1 MTSVSRLAHLRA
13 RLELPVIKQAT
24 GLLDGRHRSV
34 FTGHGQDFD
43 DLVDYRPGD
52 DPGDID
58 WKTSARA
65 GHPVIKRFQRE
76 TNLSMVLAVDT
87 GRSMCTLAPSGE
99 SKKDVAIAVAELFAF
114 LARGRGDLVGLV
126 SGDSERI
133 LQLPPRQGTEHLES
147 LLRRLDNDMV
157 LDAPRSDLTRVIKRA
172 LSSLTRRSLV
182 VIITDE
188 ARPGIESEND
198 LRKLRTRHEV
208 MLVAIADLKPTEV
221 TGHDGVVVDIDGGL
235 VPDFVRNDPLIRD
248 EARRVVETRKAA
260 VRDMLRRR
268 GILSTVVQGSDDA
281 INSLIDL
288 LGRQRRARR

>member
-87 GRSMCTLAPSGE
+87 GRSMSTLAPSGE
-99 SKKDVAIAVAELFAF
+99 PKKEVAIAVAELFAY

-133 LQLPPRQGTEHLES
+133 DQLPPRQGTQHLEA
-147 LLRRLDNDMV
+147 LLRRLDRDMV
-157 LDAPRSDLTRVIKRA
+157 IGAPRSDLTRVIKRA

-188 ARPGIESEND
+188 ARPGPESEND

-208 MLVAIADLKPTEV
+208 MVVAIADLKPTEV
-221 TGHDGVVVDIDGGL
+221 TGHDGVVVDIDGGV
-235 VPDFVRNDPLIRD
+235 VPDFVRNDPLIRE
-248 EARRVVETRKAA
+248 EARRVVEMRKTG

-268 GILSTVVQGSDDA
+268 GILSVVVTGSDDA
-281 INSLIDL
+281 IDSLIDL

>member
-87 GRSMCTLAPSGE
+87 GRSMSTLAPSGE
-99 SKKDVAIAVAELFAF
+99 PKKDVAIAVAELFAY

-133 LQLPPRQGTEHLES
+133 DQLPPRQGTQHLEA
-147 LLRRLDNDMV
+147 LLRRLDRDMV
-157 LDAPRSDLTRVIKRA
+157 IEAPRSDLTRVIKRA

-188 ARPGIESEND
+188 ARPGPESEND

-208 MLVAIADLKPTEV
+208 MVVAIADLKPTEV
-221 TGHDGVVVDIDGGL
+221 TGHDGVVVDIDGGV
-235 VPDFVRNDPLIRD
+235 VPDFVRNDPYIRE
-248 EARRVVETRKAA
+248 EAARVVEHRKSS

-268 GILSTVVQGSDDA
+268 GILSVVVTGSDDA

>member
-147 LLRRLDNDMV
+147 LLRRLDSDMV

>member
-43 DLVDYRPGD
+43 DLVNYRPGD

-99 SKKDVAIAVAELFAF
+99 SKKDVAIAVAELFDF

>member
-87 GRSMCTLAPSGE
+87 GRSMSTLAPSGE
-99 SKKDVAIAVAELFAF
+99 TKKDVAIAVAELFAD
-114 LARGRGDLVGLV
+114 LARGRGDLVGLI
-126 SGDSERI
+126 SGDAERV

-147 LLRRLDNDMV
+147 LLRRLDRDMV
-157 LDAPRSDLTRVIKRA
+157 IDAPPSDLRRVIQRA
-172 LSSLTRRSLV
+172 LTSLTRRSLV
-182 VIITDE
+182 VIVTDE
-188 ARPGIESEND
+188 ARPGPESEND

-208 MLVAIADLKPTEV
+208 MVVAIADLKPTEL
-221 TGHDGVVVDIDGGL
+221 TGHDGVVVDIDGGV
-235 VPDFVRNDPLIRD
+235 VPEFVRNDPVIRE
-248 EARRVVETRKAA
+248 EARRVVEYRKRG
-260 VRDMLRRR
+260 VKDMLQRR
-268 GILSTVVQGSDDA
+268 GILSVVVEGSDDA
-281 INSLIDL
+281 INALIDL

>member
-87 GRSMCTLAPSGE
+87 GRSMSTLAPSGE
-99 SKKDVAIAVAELFAF
+99 TKKDVAIAVAELFAY
-114 LARGRGDLVGLV
+114 LARGRGDLVGLI
-126 SGDSERI
+126 SGDAERV

-147 LLRRLDNDMV
+147 LLRRLDRDMV
-157 LDAPRSDLTRVIKRA
+157 IDAPPSDLRRVIQRA
-172 LSSLTRRSLV
+172 LTSLTRRSLV
-182 VIITDE
+182 VIVTDE
-188 ARPGIESEND
+188 ARPGPESEND

-208 MLVAIADLKPTEV
+208 MVVAIADLKPTEL
-221 TGHDGVVVDIDGGL
+221 TGHDGVVVDIDGGV
-235 VPDFVRNDPLIRD
+235 VPEFVRNDPVIRE
-248 EARRVVETRKAA
+248 EARRVVEYRKRG
-260 VRDMLRRR
+260 VKDMLQRR
-268 GILSTVVQGSDDA
+268 GILSVVVEGSDDA
-281 INSLIDL
+281 INALIDL

>member
-1 MTSVSRLAHLRA
+1 MTSVSRLAQLRA

-87 GRSMCTLAPSGE
+87 GRSMSTLAPSGE
-99 SKKDVAIAVAELFAF
+99 TKKDVAIAVAELFAY
-114 LARGRGDLVGLV
+114 LARGRGDLVGLI
-126 SGDSERI
+126 SGDAERV

-147 LLRRLDNDMV
+147 LLRRLDRDMV
-157 LDAPRSDLTRVIKRA
+157 IDAPPSDLRRVIQRA
-172 LSSLTRRSLV
+172 LTSLTRRSLV
-182 VIITDE
+182 VIVTDE
-188 ARPGIESEND
+188 ARPGPESEND

-208 MLVAIADLKPTEV
+208 MVVAIADLKPTEL
-221 TGHDGVVVDIDGGL
+221 TGHDGVVVDIDGGV
-235 VPDFVRNDPLIRD
+235 VPEFVRNDPVIRE
-248 EARRVVETRKAA
+248 EARRVVEYRKRG
-260 VRDMLRRR
+260 VKDMLQRR
-268 GILSTVVQGSDDA
+268 GILSVVVEGSDDA
-281 INSLIDL
+281 INALIDL